1 MNNIQFGKPNYGI
14 NFLSNSNNS
23 NIKEFSSRNPSTA
36 KLLRPNNLR
45 DLKISKI
52 KPLDATPIG
61 KIIEQKTPPNNPN
74 SSIRDNISLRH
85 LINSNKPVLSSDIE
99 KLQINLQNTAE
110 IVKPPDLTDYR
121 NLITRQQNAMK
132 KRDGSLFNFGGKIY
146 GEGYKGLVKDV
157 LYKKRDNK
165 TLFYDIS
172 KSSNNKI
179 KLFGKNKIILKEKNN
194 IINLIKNRNDLIV
207 KKFKSYLWFL
217 NDDIHNFKNEL
228 TGFYELINNFGINNI
243 KKYTT
248 IKPLTIIN
256 NHEIYGIKIDNS
268 YYTFAEKCNNTLDN
282 IKLNQ
287 KLFNQFIKDIMKIL
301 IILKKNHYYHND
313 LKPDNIIYCDN
324 TFKLI
329 DWELSR
335 KIKNKPDSILYNGT
349 LLFNHPIK
357 LYIKG
362 IPSFICKL
370 TMDLPLLFNKKFK
383 WIGKL
388 KCFNEYKKRTLDSFD
403 RILKL
408 NLSSEKMHKLFTKYF
423 DNYAFAL
430 NIAFLAEKNKLKE
443 PKDIIDKLMKP
454 LEYPKI

>member
-1 MNNIQFGKPNYGI
+1 
-14 NFLSNSNNS
+14 
-23 NIKEFSSRNPSTA
+23 
-36 KLLRPNNLR
+36 
-45 DLKISKI
+45 
-52 KPLDATPIG
+52 
-61 KIIEQKTPPNNPN
+61 
-74 SSIRDNISLRH
+74 
-85 LINSNKPVLSSDIE
+85 
-99 KLQINLQNTAE
+99 
-110 IVKPPDLTDYR
+110 
-121 NLITRQQNAMK
+121 MK